1 MWWKELFFTGFFSG
15 YSPIA
20 PGTAGTLLAVL
31 IYILE
36 YIIFKTDC
44 IITNLIIVLIMLY
57 PSIKLGDAGEQF
69 FNRKDPSQVV
79 IDEMIGLWV
88 SVLFIPFS
96 LQIALLAFI
105 IFRII
110 DIFKPYPIRKLEKLK
125 GGLGIVL
132 DDFMAGVFTNI
143 IIRLIIIFTG
153 FFSIQIV

>member
-36 YIIFKTDC
+36 YIFFKTGC
-44 IITNLIIVLIMLY
+44 IITNFIFVLIMLY
-57 PSIKLGDAGEQF
+57 PSFKLGDAGEKF
-69 FNRKDPSQVV
+69 FNKKDPSEVV

-125 GGLGIVL
+125 GGFGIVL

-153 FFSIQIV
+153 FFGVQIV